1 MYYNVLYIEYKMNIN
16 KKISKHIYF
25 SFIDF
30 FKNNSEINNKEV
42 FKLILNN
49 YLT

>member
-1 MYYNVLYIEYKMNIN
+1 MFLSVFIVKRVDL
-16 KKISKHIYF
+16 KKDKII
-25 SFIDF
+25 ITLLLLI
-30 FKNNSEINNKEV
+30 FKNKEINNKEV